1 MELEHL
7 GVGNWLLES
16 EKKLLEI
23 VSNQL
28 SIDSIDRIKEQKN
41 RTEQKNTQ
49 TVYAGVKSRN

>member
-49 TVYAGVKSRN
+49 TV

>member
-28 SIDSIDRIKEQKN
+28 SIDSIDRIKEQN
-41 RTEQKNTQ
+41 RTEEQANIL
-49 TVYAGVKSRN
+49 SRCEK